1 MKSSSSSSLSQ
12 DKFYINAHG
21 GMGRLGS
28 FLFYSLAL
36 TTVFSFFLLFSPSSV
51 KILPKSSVH
60 YDQGREKIDVEECD
74 LFKGRWVPDFR
85 GSQYTNWSCPTIPVS
100 KNCFRHGRK
109 DTDFLNWRWKPH
121 NCDLPRFDAKQF
133 LAFVRGKKLAFI
145 GDSVAR
151 NHMESLL
158 CLLSQEEVPID
169 AYKDSEDRHRIWYF
183 ADHDFTLSIL
193 WSKFLVLGEERVIN
207 GSSSGIYDLYLDKV
221 DDRWASDLPYVDY
234 AIISTAHWF
243 FRPIHVHDGGK
254 VIGCVFCNEPNVR
267 PMDPLD
273 AIGLAFRAILRYIN
287 QCKQCNKRKML
298 ALFRTFSPAH
308 FEHGAWDTGGSCN
321 RTSPF
326 SEKDID
332 YLGDFRWKLR
342 NVQEREIERAREE
355 AADGNKMFGVLDVT
369 MAMLMRP
376 DGHPGAFWDNKYM
389 KGYNDCVHWC
399 LPGPIDV
406 WNDLLIQVLT
416 KVGAGG

>member
-1 MKSSSSSSLSQ
+1 M
-12 DKFYINAHG
+12 
-21 GMGRLGS
+21 
-28 FLFYSLAL
+28 
-36 TTVFSFFLLFSPSSV
+36 
-51 KILPKSSVH
+51 
-60 YDQGREKIDVEECD
+60 
-74 LFKGRWVPDFR
+74 
-85 GSQYTNWSCPTIPVS
+85 
-100 KNCFRHGRK
+100 
-109 DTDFLNWRWKPH
+109 
-121 NCDLPRFDAKQF
+121 
-133 LAFVRGKKLAFI
+133 
-145 GDSVAR
+145 
-151 NHMESLL
+151 
-158 CLLSQEEVPID
+158 
-169 AYKDSEDRHRIWYF
+169 
-183 ADHDFTLSIL
+183 
-193 WSKFLVLGEERVIN
+193 IN

-243 FRPIHVHDGGK
+243 FRPIHVHEGGK

-321 RTSPF
+321 RTAPF

-342 NVQEREIERAREE
+342 NVQVREIERAREE
-355 AADGNKMFGVLDVT
+355 AAGGNEMFGVLDVT